1 MTLSD
6 CNSIDTCKNVL
17 LSKFSNYKKPYS
29 FNLIVNRGFNSFKF
43 ESRIFINSSSVITWS
58 SASHKPVIQLEKN
71 SANLKSSDLYF
82 QSSDSQNMLKNRRT
96 QNLIVFNFH
105 SVEKNPPAYI
115 LSCTNA
121 LYIDY
126 SKQIACNYNILAHN
140 QSDLDMKLDVF
151 SGSNLPIKLIRKL
164 FKCVLLRHC
173 FNG

>member
-82 QSSDSQNMLKNRRT
+82 QSSDSQNMIGKEIGPGIRFAFEVVALKQIPDITCETSKVFFDTGLDRSVTVFLKNKRRLASFLMKT
-96 QNLIVFNFH
+96 
-105 SVEKNPPAYI
+105 SVYDGKINI
-115 LSCTNA
+115 LS
-121 LYIDY
+121 
-126 SKQIACNYNILAHN
+126 
-140 QSDLDMKLDVF
+140 
-151 SGSNLPIKLIRKL
+151 
-164 FKCVLLRHC
+164 
-173 FNG
+173 